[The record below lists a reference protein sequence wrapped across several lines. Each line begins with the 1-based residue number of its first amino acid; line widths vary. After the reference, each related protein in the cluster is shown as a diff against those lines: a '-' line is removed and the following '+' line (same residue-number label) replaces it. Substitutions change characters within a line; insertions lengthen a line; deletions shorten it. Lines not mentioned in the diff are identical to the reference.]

1 MPAQFKLHGLSQV
14 PMNERKLY
22 LPARPF
28 YPDSAQKW
36 GSAVCCGRREHMFI
50 GALQQDQRWGRLGP
64 LPHLLGGRGALGD
77 LSRHR
82 LGVVRGR
89 GPLYRVSRA
98 LPRASN
104 FPQQTE
110 DLCEGKE
117 ELAEQISYCR
127 L

>member
-1 MPAQFKLHGLSQV
+1 
-14 PMNERKLY
+14 
-22 LPARPF
+22 
-28 YPDSAQKW
+28 
-36 GSAVCCGRREHMFI
+36 MFI

-98 LPRASN
+98 PPSASN

-110 DLCEGKE
+110 DLCEGKGGTRARDKSFADLNMVE
-117 ELAEQISYCR
+117 YPC
-127 L
+127 